1 MTTSVSSTSTT
12 RSASAS
18 SASASS
24 STSSWSSSLSSSAG
38 ASQAAAAA
46 DSASG
51 TSLSASPTA
60 TDAPPPTSDI
70 NLGVAVGAGIGG
82 AAAFVAVVAVLC
94 WFFLRRRRKPGEA
107 GVASAARVGGNVG
120 PSERLPAAPD
130 GQVVF
135 QPAHARR
142 PSAAQQSGG
151 GIQLISGYRD
161 ADLAGQ
167 AIMSDPALAG
177 AGTIGS
183 SGRNLQRRLSTS
195 SIMTTGSLAAGF
207 AEAERSFG
215 TGGGPD
221 LSQFLLSLE
230 TYRWTFTRGGSSGP
244 PLWFVATDRPASVAS
259 LATLTLDPAT
269 GLATLISSSSPTSPV
284 RDQVYRALLW
294 RDVALQVYLAGGPR
308 TPRRLPPSAA
318 YPASAAGAGGRDAW
332 EALLEVLPRAVEAL
346 AAQEERWAADGG
358 RFSPVPDAAHS
369 VVQEFC
375 GVVATLC
382 KTAAA
387 IPVRIGYEPRASN
400 EVALSRHDVVS
411 LWHVVDD
418 YYGYGLNINS
428 GVIGFVNLNHLD
440 ARKLASATSPPP
452 LPPALPTFFGLP
464 GRAPSATA
472 IRQGSP
478 AAQHYESSGGG
489 GGGNSSIRYPL
500 SHSPQSAAHSTALGT
515 GSAISSSGPAYTA
528 SPPPIATGYQL
539 PPISSGDFPMAVASA
554 TYPST
559 GAFVPQVQSQQFV
572 LQQHQQF
579 APQQPQQFYEHQQQ
593 QQQIQNQMLQFQ
605 QQPPQQLPMGPV
617 TGASR
622 QMLLNMIDQSTVG
635 SHMQYTTDG
644 DFASENGEFNG

>member
-1 MTTSVSSTSTT
+1 MSSTSTT

-51 TSLSASPTA
+51 TSLSASPTV

-70 NLGVAVGAGIGG
+70 NLGVAVGAGIGA

-94 WFFLRRRRKPGEA
+94 WFFLRRRRKSGEA
-107 GVASAARVGGNVG
+107 GVAHAAPVGGNAG
-120 PSERLPAAPD
+120 SYQPSQAAPD

-135 QPAHARR
+135 QPALVRR
-142 PSAAQQSGG
+142 PSATQQPGG

-167 AIMSDPALAG
+167 ALMSDPALAG
-177 AGTIGS
+177 AGTMGS
-183 SGRNLQRRLSTS
+183 GGRNRQRRLSTS

-207 AEAERSFG
+207 AEAELSFG
-215 TGGGPD
+215 AGGGPD
-221 LSQFLLSLE
+221 LSQFRLSLE

-269 GLATLISSSSPTSPV
+269 GLATLISSSSPASPV
-284 RDQVYRALLW
+284 DGNPRGIRDQVFRALLW

-358 RFSPVPDAAHS
+358 RFSPVPDAAHA

-418 YYGYGLNINS
+418 YFGYGLNINS
-428 GVIGFVNLNHLD
+428 GVMGFVNLNHLD

-478 AAQHYESSGGG
+478 APQHYESSGGG
-489 GGGNSSIRYPL
+489 GLSSSTKYPL
-500 SHSPQSAAHSTALGT
+500 SHSPQSAAHSTAPGT
-515 GSAISSSGPAYTA
+515 GSAVSSSGPAYPA
-528 SPPPIATGYQL
+528 SPPIIATSYQL
-539 PPISSGDFPMAVASA
+539 PPI
-554 TYPST
+554 
-559 GAFVPQVQSQQFV
+559 
-572 LQQHQQF
+572 
-579 APQQPQQFYEHQQQ
+579 
-593 QQQIQNQMLQFQ
+593 
-605 QQPPQQLPMGPV
+605 
-617 TGASR
+617 
-622 QMLLNMIDQSTVG
+622 
-635 SHMQYTTDG
+635 
-644 DFASENGEFNG
+644 